1 MFRAD
6 LCNYSDAYI
15 FVKRVVTVTNPD
27 NAKNWINKSVASKNN
42 VPLINWISKTNN
54 VLIDNAEDL
63 DVALPMYNLLEYI
76 PNYRKT
82 AVNLWIYCRYKP
94 SNPLFFSSE
103 SFKYKKSI
111 TGNTYNFLDC
121 DGEYD
126 AEKVRKNEAEIFAPL
141 KHLNNS
147 WRTLEI
153 PLINCEI
160 EMILTWSKNSVL
172 PDMAVRA
179 AGNNDKPTAIVA
191 PNGLEFQLKDTKLY
205 VPFVSLSKKD
215 DKILLKQLKSWYK
228 WTIKWKKYRT
238 LMTIPTN
245 KHNLNYLIDPTFTKV
260 NRLFV
265 LPLKRIAWEN
275 YKTNDHRH
283 SFFNWLLPYV
293 ETKKLKF
300 FIDGKSF
307 FELPVKTREEVYEKK
322 LLWSKITQLVIY

>member
-1 MFRAD
+1 MLHCLCIICLNTYQITGKQQLICGNIAD
-6 LCNYSDAYI
+6 
-15 FVKRVVTVTNPD
+15 
-27 NAKNWINKSVASKNN
+27 
-42 VPLINWISKTNN
+42 ISQ
-54 VLIDNAEDL
+54 VILF
-63 DVALPMYNLLEYI
+63 
-76 PNYRKT
+76 
-82 AVNLWIYCRYKP
+82 
-94 SNPLFFSSE
+94 FFSSE

-126 AEKVRKNEAEIFAPL
+126 AEKVRKNETEIFAPL

-215 DKILLKQLKSWYK
+215 DKILLKQLKS
-228 WTIKWKKYRT
+228 
-238 LMTIPTN
+238 
-245 KHNLNYLIDPTFTKV
+245 
-260 NRLFV
+260 
-265 LPLKRIAWEN
+265 
-275 YKTNDHRH
+275 
-283 SFFNWLLPYV
+283 
-293 ETKKLKF
+293 
-300 FIDGKSF
+300 
-307 FELPVKTREEVYEKK
+307 
-322 LLWSKITQLVIY
+322 